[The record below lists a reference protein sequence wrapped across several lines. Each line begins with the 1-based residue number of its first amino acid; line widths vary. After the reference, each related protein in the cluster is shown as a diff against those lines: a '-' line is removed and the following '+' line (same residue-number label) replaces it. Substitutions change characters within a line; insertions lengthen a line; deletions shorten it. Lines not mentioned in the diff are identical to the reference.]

1 MAVISYREVLPRT
14 LQHRFGE
21 SPTAETRWI
30 ATVDAPGQ
38 HQAVIDAIGIVHG
51 SQHPEY
57 PFLRMLEASVTEPDR
72 HHVEVTYRY
81 EVPQQPDFQPN
92 PLARPD
98 VWQFSTQA
106 SQVPFLFYYHGT
118 ANNDIRPL
126 VNAAGD
132 FIEGLTV
139 NAPEVRAT
147 ISGNRASFPLSVA
160 AELTNSINNAPYLG
174 GPAYSWLCNGISG
187 QQTVEVVNDVEIKYW
202 QVSVELTYRRG
213 GYVEQIPHVGFH
225 FLENNFKKRV
235 YVREDGTGDKISASA
250 PQPLNE
256 SGGLKYPDGEGD
268 GRPDLI
274 LRRPY
279 PAVNFAQYFGTPPF

>member
-1 MAVISYREVLPRT
+1 MAVIAYREVLPRT

-81 EVPQQPDFQPN
+81 EVPKQPDFQPN

-98 VWQFSTQA
+98 VWQFSTGA
-106 SQVPFLFYYHGT
+106 SQVPFLFYYHGDG
-118 ANNDIRPL
+118 NSDIRPL

-139 NAPEVRAT
+139 NAPELRAT
-147 ISGNRASFPLSVA
+147 ISGNRASFPLADAVS
-160 AELTNSINNAPYLG
+160 LTNTLNNSPYLG
-174 GPAYSWLCNGISG
+174 GPAYSWLCNGISA
-187 QQTVEVVNDVEIKYW
+187 QQTTEVVNEQELNYW
-202 QVSVELTYRRG
+202 QVSVELTFRRG
-213 GYVEQIPHVGFH
+213 GYVEQIPHVGLH
-225 FLENNFKKRV
+225 YIENGTKKRV
-235 YVREDGTGDKISASA
+235 YVREDGSEEKVSAST
-250 PQPLNE
+250 PQPLNAN
-256 SGGLKYPDGEGD
+256 GGLKFPGGGGGD
-268 GRPDLI
+268 PDLI